1 MIQSAAEDLQV
12 YSTCLRLAEELLFDA
27 KDSGNVLFLHES
39 YDGLAFLSTC
49 IFFPR
54 VSNKTTRGKESQH
67 LRLRIRTTWTWEENH
82 QMQKI
87 VAMCII
93 HT

>member
-1 MIQSAAEDLQV
+1 MQKIVAMY
-12 YSTCLRLAEELLFDA
+12 YSYMKATMDYIFSQL
-27 KDSGNVLFLHES
+27 
-39 YDGLAFLSTC
+39 C

-54 VSNKTTRGKESQH
+54 VSNKATRGKESQH

-87 VAMCII
+87 VAMSDLADQGSSLKCP
-93 HT
+93 HKSKLRAVDLLAASSL

>member
-1 MIQSAAEDLQV
+1 MKVEFRSYEID
-12 YSTCLRLAEELLFDA
+12 RWELIRQDYEWQTEQKWVPKNWMA
-27 KDSGNVLFLHES
+27 RK
-39 YDGLAFLSTC
+39 A
-49 IFFPR
+49 
-54 VSNKTTRGKESQH
+54 TRGKESQH